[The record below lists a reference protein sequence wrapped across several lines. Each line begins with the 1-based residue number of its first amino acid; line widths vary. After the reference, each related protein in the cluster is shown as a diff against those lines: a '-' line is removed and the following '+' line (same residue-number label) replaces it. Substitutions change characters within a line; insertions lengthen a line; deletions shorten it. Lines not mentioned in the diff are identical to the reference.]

1 MYIFKPIFMYIF
13 NYGKEINS
21 KMINKSFIF
30 VFIFFI
36 FFFNQVSAEGN
47 LATKT
52 TKLEMEIK
60 GDLTMHPKEFNIETG
75 KYYKWV
81 IKSDGIEEFM
91 IQAPD
96 VFRNVWISQIVINNI
111 EIHGANF
118 IYGIEFDDEG
128 EVEIFFVPIRPGRFE
143 YYVKGYKNRGMLGT
157 LNVK

>member
-1 MYIFKPIFMYIF
+1 MIIKRLIFLYILSIFLSSPIF
-13 NYGKEINS
+13 
-21 KMINKSFIF
+21 
-30 VFIFFI
+30 
-36 FFFNQVSAEGN
+36 AEGN
-47 LATKT
+47 IASKT
-52 TKLEMEIK
+52 TKLELEIK
-60 GDLTMHPKEFNIETG
+60 GDLTMQPKEFNIETG
-75 KYYKWV
+75 KYYKWI

-96 VFRNVWISQIVINNI
+96 VFRNVWISQIVINDI
-111 EIHGANF
+111 EIHGANM